1 MQGKRK
7 DQTDYSTR
15 VTAVFLFLAILTIVI
30 FAIFSKIQN

>member
-15 VTAVFLFLAILTIVI
+15 VTAVFLFLAVLTIVI
-30 FAIFSKIQN
+30 FEIFSKIQN